1 MLLLSNIA
9 LANECKT
16 TTVTIEKDG
25 KVSNE
30 SATICKETGGVD
42 LRVKIGDT
50 ILASEVNESHAVKG
64 YFKHNGHKCRMFE
77 ESGVVDKKIRDYYG
91 VICQIDPKD
100 ENNWIVVDKW

>member
-1 MLLLSNIA
+1 MLLVSQLA
-9 LANECKT
+9 VANECKT

-30 SATICKETGGVD
+30 TATICKETGGVD

-50 ILASEVNESHAVKG
+50 ILESEVNESAVKK
-64 YFKHNGHKCRMFE
+64 YFKYNGHKCRLFE
-77 ESGVVDKKIRDYYG
+77 ESGVVDKKIKDYFG
-91 VICQIDPKD
+91 VICQVDPKD